1 MIVQR
6 TALVARPA
14 AQLFDLIEAAEHY
27 PAFLPWC
34 ESAQIVA
41 RDDEMVSADIRVRF
55 HGLAFEMR
63 TRNPKRR
70 PSFMA
75 IHLERGP
82 FKRFLG
88 EWKLTQLGTIGC
100 KVDFSL
106 DWEFDSALVSHA
118 AGPIFAKA
126 ASTLVDAFVDRALA
140 MPVRDDPPSEPE
152 SGLPPAPPA

>member
-34 ESAQIVA
+34 ESAHIVA

-70 PSFMA
+70 PTFMA

-118 AGPIFAKA
+118 AGPVFAKA
-126 ASTLVDAFVDRALA
+126 AGTLMDAFVDRALA
-140 MPVRDDPPSEPE
+140 MPVRDDAPPAPD
-152 SGLPPAPPA
+152 SGLPPAPAA

>member
-6 TALVARPA
+6 SALVARPA

-34 ESAQIVA
+34 ESAHIVL
-41 RDDEMVSADIRVRF
+41 RTDDVVSADIRARF
-55 HGLAFEMR
+55 HGLSFEMR

-70 PSFMA
+70 PEYMA
-75 IHLERGP
+75 IELERGP
-82 FKRFLG
+82 FKRFHG

-118 AGPIFAKA
+118 AGPIFGKA

-140 MPVRDDPPSEPE
+140 MPVRDEPPPEPPP
-152 SGLPPAPPA
+152 GLPPAPAA